1 MGYTVNEAELGG
13 EAGAQE
19 TVEEN
24 RIKMWEIKTEKS
36 GQMAENCNSKL
47 RILIVFRFSLLACFA
62 LSGFG
67 MAIENSVGSATTVAS
82 NVRSG
87 LVRSVN
93 PINSTSGLVVTGNV
107 GGGRHFRGVVPY
119 NAISD
124 FGGTLGSSSLDSFLR
139 RSGSGYYGIYTGRG
153 TPYYS
158 QTGTVT
164 TTRAGRSGVSRPPAA
179 EMGGRGAAGRF
190 APDAWLGGQ
199 VLPDSEGA
207 GASERLRGLELGA
220 APEPVRDFWGSPAA
234 SRKMGTRPMSMSLQE
249 MEKMILAEADAYQ
262 QSRKLAAEQFQ
273 AKREQFEQRLG
284 QVGEEVL
291 ELKKGLT
298 GGDEPLGSSTTGAV
312 SWEAAQPFE
321 LREPAE
327 KAEEKDKRLDVYEQM
342 ERQLDTQL
350 PSSIGIEQPTPSVRE
365 RGATVADEIQE
376 AEVDYK
382 AEGVNRPSGVSLS
395 IARARRILGSH
406 ESFADF
412 SKDKFNQYILA
423 AESYLGQGRYYRAAD
438 AYTLA
443 LVYRPEDPL
452 AYAGKGHALFAAGE
466 YMSSALFLSR
476 ALEIFPGFLSCKTG
490 QSGVPPEYA
499 RFKIDIEQMVGDRD
513 KLESR
518 IVDVEQL
525 LSRKGRLPAEASESG
540 ELEFLLG
547 YVYYQ
552 MGRLERAKTAIEAA
566 YEKMPEAPAVIA
578 LKQTIDGVA
587 LKEHGVK

>member
-1 MGYTVNEAELGG
+1 MESYG
-13 EAGAQE
+13 
-19 TVEEN
+19 
-24 RIKMWEIKTEKS
+24 
-36 GQMAENCNSKL
+36 SKL
-47 RILIVFRFSLLACFA
+47 KILIVFRFSLLACFA

-67 MAIENSVGSATTVAS
+67 LAIENPVGSATTVAS
-82 NVRSG
+82 SVRSG

-107 GGGRHFRGVVPY
+107 GGGKHFRGVVPY

-139 RSGSGYYGIYTGRG
+139 RSGSGYYGIYTGRP

-164 TTRAGRSGVSRPPAA
+164 ITRAGRSGVIRPPTT
-179 EMGGRGAAGRF
+179 EMGGRAAGRF
-190 APDAWLGGQ
+190 TPGAQLRQQ
-199 VLPDSEGA
+199 VGTDYERAVSFR
-207 GASERLRGLELGA
+207 RLRGLELGA
-220 APEPVRDFWGSPAA
+220 APEPVGDFWGSPAM

-273 AKREQFEQRLG
+273 AEREQFQQRLG
-284 QVGEEVL
+284 QVGEKAA

-298 GGDEPLGSSTTGAV
+298 GRDEPLGFSTTGAV

-321 LREPAE
+321 LQRPAE
-327 KAEEKDKRLDVYEQM
+327 KDEEDKRLDVYEQM
-342 ERQLDTQL
+342 EQQVDTQL
-350 PSSIGIEQPTPSVRE
+350 PSSTGIEQPTSSVRE

-376 AEVDYK
+376 GEESYEAGGYR
-382 AEGVNRPSGVSLS
+382 EGRLSGVSLS
-395 IARARRILGSH
+395 IARAKRILGSH

-423 AESYLGQGRYYRAAD
+423 GESYLEHGRYYRAAD

-466 YMSSALFLSR
+466 YMSSALFVSR
-476 ALEIFPGFLSCKTG
+476 ALEIFPGLLFCRTG
-490 QSGVPPEYA
+490 QSEVPPEYA
-499 RFKIDIEQMVGDRD
+499 RFKIDIEAMVGDRD
-513 KLESR
+513 KLENR

-547 YVYYQ
+547 YVYCQ
-552 MGRLERAKTAIEAA
+552 IGRFERAKTAIEAA

-578 LKQTIDGVA
+578 LKQAIDGVA
-587 LKEHGVK
+587 SEEPSVK